1 MELAFGKYIS
11 ADMAQKLGVFDACE
25 GLKRNS
31 QGALDALA
39 PIDIPKVISG
49 DALDNVMGDDKDKL
63 DSPKEEREEP
73 IGEKMA
79 EENEGLSKHRVVM
92 HLAKG
97 GLHRALKIPENEKIP
112 DDKLRGALTS
122 SNAHIK
128 SMAVLAKNMKGWHH
142 GG

>member
-49 DALDNVMGDDKDKL
+49 DVEPSDALDNVMGDDKDKL

-97 GLHRALKIPENEKIP
+97 GLHRALRSEE
-112 DDKLRGALTS
+112 R
-122 SNAHIK
+122 
-128 SMAVLAKNMKGWHH
+128 
-142 GG
+142 